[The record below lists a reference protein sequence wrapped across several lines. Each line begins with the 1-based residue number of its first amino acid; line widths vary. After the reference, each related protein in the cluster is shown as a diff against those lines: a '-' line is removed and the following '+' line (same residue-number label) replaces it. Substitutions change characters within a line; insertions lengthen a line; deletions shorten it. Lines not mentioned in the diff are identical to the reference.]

1 MNCIHLALIKR
12 LKKGKRFKG
21 EKNKLILSLIPKAK
35 ATFLALCIGLNRYL
49 QKKNNMKG
57 RYIILLVIFSLNQIG
72 FAQTLQPGTDF
83 AIVVSLATKFNKS
96 TYMEDKLAAGGL
108 SEKDQLFYENTL
120 EEISGMVDQQETY
133 IKTAFAARYMTNQV
147 YFIYDYMLKADQK
160 DDLFLI
166 DLKGQQLKL
175 SDLGS
180 LPVLFVR
187 SGDFSPTFLTEESLR
202 ILNNQFE
209 PASAPLGMFKT
220 IKVRGNALFALK
232 KPADQW
238 ARSVAYFQEHL
249 NTVFSSKTTSAQA
262 QESLFFTDFP
272 TPQN

>member
-1 MNCIHLALIKR
+1 
-12 LKKGKRFKG
+12 
-21 EKNKLILSLIPKAK
+21 
-35 ATFLALCIGLNRYL
+35 
-49 QKKNNMKG
+49 MKG
-57 RYIILLVIFSLNQIG
+57 RYIILLVLFSLNQIG

-83 AIVVSLATKFNKS
+83 VIFVSLATKFNKY

-108 SEKDQLFYENTL
+108 SEKDQLFYENTM
-120 EEISGMVDQQETY
+120 EDISGMMDQQEAY
-133 IKTAFAARYMTNQV
+133 IRAAFASRYTTSQV

-166 DLKGQQLKL
+166 DLKGQQMKL
-175 SDLGS
+175 SDLGD
-180 LPVLFVR
+180 LPILFVR

-209 PASAPLGMFKT
+209 PANAPLGMFKT
-220 IKVRGNALFALK
+220 IKVRGNALFSLK

-238 ARSVAYFQEHL
+238 ATSVAYFQEHL
-249 NTVFSSKTTSAQA
+249 ITVFANKSTSTQA

-272 TPQN
+272 NPQN